1 MRHAI
6 RQGRGMEHREGGR
19 VFYLQTFLNPF
30 NRFSQWR
37 ATKGLVGDR
46 TGAY

>member
-1 MRHAI
+1 MLYVKDEVVWGI
-6 RQGRGMEHREGGR
+6 EGGR
-19 VFYLQTFLNPF
+19 VFYLPTFLNPF
-30 NRFSQWR
+30 NRFSQGR